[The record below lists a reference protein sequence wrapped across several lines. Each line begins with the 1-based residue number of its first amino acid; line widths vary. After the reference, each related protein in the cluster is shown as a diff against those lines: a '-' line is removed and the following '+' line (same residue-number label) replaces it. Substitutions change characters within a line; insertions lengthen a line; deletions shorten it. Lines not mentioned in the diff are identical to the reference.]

1 MSTTGR
7 RIKERRQELGLS
19 AEELAAKVDISPATI
34 YRYENGQID
43 GLPINKLLS
52 ICKVLNASPM
62 DFIDWDERKDQR
74 KKEMESVD
82 NMIDELTAR
91 LERIKERAAASNVT
105 DEEAKLLAQYR
116 LLSDVQ
122 KIKVQAYIEGLLAGV

>member
-34 YRYENGQID
+34 YRYESGQID

-82 NMIDELTAR
+82 NMIDELTVR

>member
-62 DFIDWDERKDQR
+62 DFIDWDERKDQH

-122 KIKVQAYIEGLLAGV
+122 KIKVQAYIEGILAGV

>member
-19 AEELAAKVDISPATI
+19 AEELAAKVEISPATI

-74 KKEMESVD
+74 RKEMESVD

-122 KIKVQAYIEGLLAGV
+122 KIKVQAYLEGLLAGV

>member
-43 GLPINKLLS
+43 GLPITKLLS
-52 ICKVLNASPM
+52 ICKVLDASPM
-62 DFIDWDERKDQR
+62 DFIDWDERKEQR
-74 KKEMESVD
+74 RREMESVD
-82 NMIDELTAR
+82 SMIDELSAKLDKLR
-91 LERIKERAAASNVT
+91 ERAAASNVT
-105 DEEAKLLAQYR
+105 EEEAKLLAQYR

-122 KIKVQAYIEGLLAGV
+122 KIKVQAYIEGILAGV

>member
-62 DFIDWDERKDQR
+62 DFIDWDERKDQ
-74 KKEMESVD
+74 MESVD

-122 KIKVQAYIEGLLAGV
+122 KIQVQAYIEGLLAGV

>member
-43 GLPINKLLS
+43 GLPITKLLS

-62 DFIDWDERKDQR
+62 DFIDWDERKEQR
-74 KKEMESVD
+74 RKEMESVD
-82 NMIDELTAR
+82 SMIDELSAKLDKLR
-91 LERIKERAAASNVT
+91 ERAAANNVT
-105 DEEAKLLAQYR
+105 EEEAKLLAQYR